1 MKLEYAGLKPVITE
15 HGISFKQGKDD
26 KFCYFPF
33 VLEVL
38 NALDNNYEHVK
49 THSHQIKIENFNFSQ
64 TINKLLAINPNIQ
77 VSIDKEIANYLIH
90 LENEENEIKSRTNLS
105 DIEKEIYLTNL
116 KLMRDYKIQRATNK
130 IFYFNCIEA
139 IIEVIKKNKIK
150 KIDTIFNEKFW
161 HILQTIEGE
170 LSRHRIS
177 SKLKLTN
184 ENDNLKLH
192 LFINIF

>member
-15 HGISFKQGKDD
+15 HGISFKQGKED

-77 VSIDKEIANYLIH
+77 VSIDKEIENYLIH
-90 LENEENEIKSRTNLS
+90 LENEENEIKNRTNLS

-161 HILQTIEGE
+161 HILKTIQNKLLHYKLTSTLKTDENNGV
-170 LSRHRIS
+170 
-177 SKLKLTN
+177 LKL
-184 ENDNLKLH
+184 NLS
-192 LFINIF
+192 INIF

>member
-15 HGISFKQGKDD
+15 HGISFKEGKDD
-26 KFCYFPF
+26 KFSYFPF
-33 VLEVL
+33 VFEVL
-38 NALDNNYEHVK
+38 NALDNNYESIK

-77 VSIDKEIANYLIH
+77 VSIDKEIENYLIH

-161 HILQTIEGE
+161 HILKTIQNR
-170 LSRHRIS
+170 LLHY
-177 SKLKLTN
+177 KLTSTLKTD
-184 ENDNLKLH
+184 ENNGVLKISLSM
-192 LFINIF
+192 NIF

>member
-15 HGISFKQGKDD
+15 HGISFKQGKND

-33 VLEVL
+33 VLEIL

-49 THSHQIKIENFNFSQ
+49 THSYQIKIENFNFSQ

-77 VSIDKEIANYLIH
+77 VSIDKEIENYLIH

-130 IFYFNCIEA
+130 IFYFNCIET

-161 HILQTIEGE
+161 HILKTIQNR
-170 LSRHRIS
+170 LLHY
-177 SKLKLTN
+177 KLTSTLKTD
-184 ENDNLKLH
+184 EDNGVLKINLS
-192 LFINIF
+192 INIF

>member
-15 HGISFKQGKDD
+15 HGISFKEGKDD
-26 KFCYFPF
+26 KFSYFPF
-33 VLEVL
+33 VFEVL
-38 NALDNNYEHVK
+38 NALDNNYESIK

-77 VSIDKEIANYLIH
+77 VSIDKEIENYLIH

-130 IFYFNCIEA
+130 IFYFNCIET
-139 IIEVIKKNKIK
+139 IVEIIKKNKIK

-161 HILQTIEGE
+161 HILKTIQNRLLHYKLTSTLKTDENNGV
-170 LSRHRIS
+170 
-177 SKLKLTN
+177 LKL
-184 ENDNLKLH
+184 NLS
-192 LFINIF
+192 INIF

>member
-15 HGISFKQGKDD
+15 HGISFKEGKDD
-26 KFCYFPF
+26 KFSYFPF
-33 VLEVL
+33 VFEVL
-38 NALDNNYEHVK
+38 NALDNNYESIK

-64 TINKLLAINPNIQ
+64 TINKLLTINPNIQ
-77 VSIDKEIANYLIH
+77 VSIDKEIENYLIH

-139 IIEVIKKNKIK
+139 IVEIIKKNKIK
-150 KIDTIFNEKFW
+150 KIDTVFNEKFW
-161 HILQTIEGE
+161 HILKTIQNR
-170 LSRHRIS
+170 LLHY
-177 SKLKLTN
+177 KLTSTLKTD
-184 ENDNLKLH
+184 ENNGVLKISLSM
-192 LFINIF
+192 NIF

>member
-15 HGISFKQGKDD
+15 HGISFKQGKND

-38 NALDNNYEHVK
+38 NALDNNYESVK

-77 VSIDKEIANYLIH
+77 VSIDKEIENYLIH

-116 KLMRDYKIQRATNK
+116 KLMRNYKIQRATNK
-130 IFYFNCIEA
+130 IFYFNCIET

-161 HILQTIEGE
+161 HILKTIQNR
-170 LSRHRIS
+170 LLHY
-177 SKLKLTN
+177 KLTSTLKTD
-184 ENDNLKLH
+184 EDNGVLKINLS
-192 LFINIF
+192 INIF

>member
-15 HGISFKQGKDD
+15 HGISFKEGKDD
-26 KFCYFPF
+26 KFSYFPF
-33 VLEVL
+33 VFEVL
-38 NALDNNYEHVK
+38 NALDNNYESIK

-77 VSIDKEIANYLIH
+77 VSIDKEIENYLIH

-139 IIEVIKKNKIK
+139 IVEIIKKNKIK
-150 KIDTIFNEKFW
+150 KIDTVFNEKFW
-161 HILQTIEGE
+161 HILKTIQNR
-170 LSRHRIS
+170 LLHY
-177 SKLKLTN
+177 KLTSTLKTD
-184 ENDNLKLH
+184 ENNGVLKISLSM
-192 LFINIF
+192 NIF

>member
-15 HGISFKQGKDD
+15 HGISFKEGKDD
-26 KFCYFPF
+26 KFSYFPF
-33 VLEVL
+33 VFEVL
-38 NALDNNYEHVK
+38 NALDNNYESIK

-77 VSIDKEIANYLIH
+77 VSIDKEIENYLIH
-90 LENEENEIKSRTNLS
+90 LENEENEIKNRTNLS

-130 IFYFNCIEA
+130 IFYFNCIET
-139 IIEVIKKNKIK
+139 IVEIIKKNKIK

-161 HILQTIEGE
+161 HILKTIQNR
-170 LSRHRIS
+170 LLHY
-177 SKLKLTN
+177 KLTSTLKTD
-184 ENDNLKLH
+184 ENNGVLKISLSM
-192 LFINIF
+192 NIF

>member
-15 HGISFKQGKDD
+15 HGISFKEGKDD
-26 KFCYFPF
+26 KFSYFPF
-33 VLEVL
+33 VFEVL
-38 NALDNNYEHVK
+38 NALDNNYESIK

-77 VSIDKEIANYLIH
+77 VSIDKEIENYLIH

-130 IFYFNCIEA
+130 IFYFNCIET
-139 IIEVIKKNKIK
+139 IVEIIKKNKIK

-161 HILQTIEGE
+161 HILNTIQNR
-170 LSRHRIS
+170 LLHY
-177 SKLKLTN
+177 KLTSTLKTD
-184 ENDNLKLH
+184 ENNGVLKISLSM
-192 LFINIF
+192 NIF

>member
-15 HGISFKQGKDD
+15 HGISFKEGKDD
-26 KFCYFPF
+26 KFSYFPF
-33 VLEVL
+33 VFEVL
-38 NALDNNYEHVK
+38 NALDNNYESIK

-64 TINKLLAINPNIQ
+64 TTNKLLAINPNIQ
-77 VSIDKEIANYLIH
+77 VSIDKEIENYLIH

-130 IFYFNCIEA
+130 IFYFNCIET
-139 IIEVIKKNKIK
+139 IVEIIKKNKIK

-161 HILQTIEGE
+161 HILKTIQNR
-170 LSRHRIS
+170 LLHY
-177 SKLKLTN
+177 KLTSTLKTD
-184 ENDNLKLH
+184 ENNGVLKISLSM
-192 LFINIF
+192 NIF

>member
-15 HGISFKQGKDD
+15 HGISFKEGKDD
-26 KFCYFPF
+26 KFSYFPF
-33 VLEVL
+33 VFEVL
-38 NALDNNYEHVK
+38 NALDNNYESIK

-77 VSIDKEIANYLIH
+77 VSIDKEIENYLIH
-90 LENEENEIKSRTNLS
+90 LENEEIEIKSRTNLS

-130 IFYFNCIEA
+130 IFYFNCIET
-139 IIEVIKKNKIK
+139 IVEIIKKNKIK

-161 HILQTIEGE
+161 HILKTIQNR
-170 LSRHRIS
+170 LLHY
-177 SKLKLTN
+177 KLTSTLKTD
-184 ENDNLKLH
+184 ENNGVLKISLSM
-192 LFINIF
+192 NIF

>member
-15 HGISFKQGKDD
+15 HGISFKEGKDD
-26 KFCYFPF
+26 KFSYFPF
-33 VLEVL
+33 VFEVL
-38 NALDNNYEHVK
+38 NALDNNYESIK

-77 VSIDKEIANYLIH
+77 VSIDKEIENYLIH

-139 IIEVIKKNKIK
+139 IVEIIKKNKIK

-161 HILQTIEGE
+161 HILKTIQNR
-170 LSRHRIS
+170 LLHY
-177 SKLKLTN
+177 KLTSTLKTD
-184 ENDNLKLH
+184 ENNGVLKISLSM
-192 LFINIF
+192 NIF

>member
-15 HGISFKQGKDD
+15 HGISFKEGKDD
-26 KFCYFPF
+26 KFSYFPF
-33 VLEVL
+33 VFEVL
-38 NALDNNYEHVK
+38 NALDNNYESIK

-77 VSIDKEIANYLIH
+77 VSIDKEIENYLIH

-161 HILQTIEGE
+161 HILKTIQNRLLHYKLTSTLKTDENNGV
-170 LSRHRIS
+170 
-177 SKLKLTN
+177 LKL
-184 ENDNLKLH
+184 NLS
-192 LFINIF
+192 INIF

>member
-15 HGISFKQGKDD
+15 HGISFKEGKDD
-26 KFCYFPF
+26 KFSYFPF
-33 VLEVL
+33 VFEVL
-38 NALDNNYEHVK
+38 NALDNNYESIK

-77 VSIDKEIANYLIH
+77 VSIDKEIENYLIH

-130 IFYFNCIEA
+130 IFYFNCIET
-139 IIEVIKKNKIK
+139 IVELILKHKIK
-150 KIDTIFNEKFW
+150 ELDVPFNEKFW
-161 HILQTIEGE
+161 HILQTIEGK
-170 LSRHRIS
+170 LSLHKVS
-177 SKLKLTN
+177 S
-184 ENDNLKLH
+184 NLKVEGLKAT
-192 LFINIF
+192 LIINC

>member
-15 HGISFKQGKDD
+15 HGISFKEGKDD
-26 KFCYFPF
+26 KFSYFPF
-33 VLEVL
+33 VFEVL
-38 NALDNNYEHVK
+38 NALDNNYESIK

-77 VSIDKEIANYLIH
+77 VSIDKEIENYLIH

-139 IIEVIKKNKIK
+139 IVEIIKK
-150 KIDTIFNEKFW
+150 
-161 HILQTIEGE
+161 
-170 LSRHRIS
+170 
-177 SKLKLTN
+177 
-184 ENDNLKLH
+184 
-192 LFINIF
+192 

>member
-15 HGISFKQGKDD
+15 HGISFKEGKDD
-26 KFCYFPF
+26 KFSYFPF
-33 VLEVL
+33 VFEVL
-38 NALDNNYEHVK
+38 NALDNNYESIK

-77 VSIDKEIANYLIH
+77 VSIDKEIENYLIH

-130 IFYFNCIEA
+130 IFYFNCIET
-139 IIEVIKKNKIK
+139 IVEIIKKNKIK
-150 KIDTIFNEKFW
+150 KIDTVFNEKFW
-161 HILQTIEGE
+161 HILKTIQNR
-170 LSRHRIS
+170 LLHY
-177 SKLKLTN
+177 KLTSTLKTD
-184 ENDNLKLH
+184 ENNGVLKISLSM
-192 LFINIF
+192 NIF

>member
-15 HGISFKQGKDD
+15 HGISFKEGKDD
-26 KFCYFPF
+26 KFSYFPF
-33 VLEVL
+33 VFEVL
-38 NALDNNYEHVK
+38 NALDNNYESIK

-77 VSIDKEIANYLIH
+77 VSIDKEIENYLIH

-130 IFYFNCIEA
+130 IFYFNCIET
-139 IIEVIKKNKIK
+139 IVEIIKKNKIK

-161 HILQTIEGE
+161 HILKTIQNR
-170 LSRHRIS
+170 LLHY
-177 SKLKLTN
+177 KLTSTLKTD
-184 ENDNLKLH
+184 ENNGVLKISLSM
-192 LFINIF
+192 NIF

>member
-15 HGISFKQGKDD
+15 HGISFKQGKND

-33 VLEVL
+33 VLEIL

-49 THSHQIKIENFNFSQ
+49 THSYQIKIENFNFSQ

-77 VSIDKEIANYLIH
+77 ASIDKEIENYLIH

-130 IFYFNCIEA
+130 IFYFNCIET

-161 HILQTIEGE
+161 HILKTIQNR
-170 LSRHRIS
+170 LLHY
-177 SKLKLTN
+177 KLTSTLKTDE
-184 ENDNLKLH
+184 ENGVLKINLS
-192 LFINIF
+192 INIF